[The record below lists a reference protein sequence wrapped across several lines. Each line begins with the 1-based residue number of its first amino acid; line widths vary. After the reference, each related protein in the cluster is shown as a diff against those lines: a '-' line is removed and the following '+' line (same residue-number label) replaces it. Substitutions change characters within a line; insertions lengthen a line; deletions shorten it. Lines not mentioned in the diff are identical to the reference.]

1 MGDAAPD
8 ILADA
13 LAAHGSGDLNRA
25 ESLYR
30 RVLALEPANAEA
42 LHNLGVI
49 GLQSAHPAAAAGL
62 FRKTLVADPGYNDAY
77 CNLGLALRAQG
88 LLEEAAEAYGQAI
101 KADPDMAEAHSNLGV
116 VRQEQGALDA
126 AADSYREA
134 IRIAPNLADAHCN
147 LGILLYEQGAM
158 QEAEECL
165 ALALEAA
172 PGSPVVEANL
182 GAVLAGLERHEDAE
196 RHLKKALQRLPQ
208 NPDILF
214 NIGRAAYA
222 GGQLDRAVKFYRL
235 AIEFAPDFA
244 AAHHSLAHALLAR
257 GELAEGWR
265 EYDWRWRAKN
275 FTHAPQ
281 IPRFPKW
288 DGSPPAGKRMLIWD
302 EQGVGDKLLFAGLI
316 PELLAVGAECVIET
330 DPRLVGLFER
340 SFAGATVVPYERGQ
354 KALAEAG
361 DFDFQLPIG
370 DLPRWLRPDLRQF
383 RPLGR
388 YLRVDDCL
396 RGAMDKRYRDLGGE
410 IVVGI
415 SWASKPPK
423 GISLE
428 ALLPAL
434 SLPGITWVN
443 LQYGD
448 HADEIEVLRSDSG
461 IEIYSDPGIDPIK
474 DLDGFAAQVAAM
486 DAVVTIQNTALYV
499 AGGVGV
505 PTFALTAPAPDWRWF
520 GGAGRM
526 GETPAP
532 DPWHENVT
540 LFKRRPGEAPD
551 AAVADIAEC
560 LRQMIVPTGQ

>member
-1 MGDAAPD
+1 MADAAPD

-13 LAAHGSGDLNRA
+13 LAAHGNGDLNRA
-25 ESLYR
+25 ETLYR
-30 RVLALEPANAEA
+30 RVLVLEPTNAEA
-42 LHNLGVI
+42 LHNLGAV
-49 GLQSAHPAAAAGL
+49 GLQSGHPAAAAGL
-62 FRKTLVADPGYNDAY
+62 FRQALVADPGYNDAY

-88 LLEEAAEAYGQAI
+88 LREEAAEAYGEAI
-101 KADPDMAEAHSNLGV
+101 DTDPNMAEAHSNLGV
-116 VRQEQGALDA
+116 VRQEQGAFDA

-147 LGILLYEQGAM
+147 LGILLHEQGAL

-172 PGSPVVEANL
+172 PGNPIVEANL
-182 GAVLAGLERHEDAE
+182 GAVMAGLERHEDAE

-208 NPDILF
+208 NSDILF

-235 AIEFAPDFA
+235 AIENAPEFA

-275 FTHAPQ
+275 FAHPPQ

-316 PELLAVGAECVIET
+316 PELQAAGAECVIET
-330 DPRLVGLFER
+330 DPRLVCLFRR
-340 SFAGATVVPYERGQ
+340 SFAAATVVPFERGQ
-354 KALAEAG
+354 KALAATG

-370 DLPRWLRPDLRQF
+370 DLPRWLRPESRQF

-388 YLRVDDCL
+388 YLRVDDGL

-410 IVVGI
+410 IVAGI

-423 GISLE
+423 GVSLE
-428 ALLPAL
+428 ALLPVL
-434 SLPGITWVN
+434 SLPGVTWVN

-448 HADEIEVLRSDSG
+448 HAGEIEALRSDSG
-461 IEIYSDPGIDPIK
+461 IEIHSDPSIDPIK

-520 GGAGRM
+520 GRGGRM
-526 GETPAP
+526 GETPAQ

-540 LFKRRPGEAPD
+540 LFKRRPGEAPV
-551 AAVADIAEC
+551 AAVAKIADC
-560 LRQMIVPTGQ
+560 LRQLMAPGGQ

>member
-1 MGDAAPD
+1 MADAAPN

-13 LAAHGSGDLNRA
+13 LAAHGNGDLNKA
-25 ESLYR
+25 ETLYR

-42 LHNLGVI
+42 LHNLGAV
-49 GLQSAHPAAAAGL
+49 GLQSGHPAAAAGL
-62 FRKTLVADPGYNDAY
+62 FRQTLVADPGYNDAY

-88 LLEEAAEAYGQAI
+88 LLGEAAEAYGQAI
-101 KADPDMAEAHSNLGV
+101 NADPDMAEAHSNLGV

-134 IRIAPNLADAHCN
+134 IRIAPDLADAHCN
-147 LGILLYEQGAM
+147 LGILLHEQGAL
-158 QEAEECL
+158 QEAADCL
-165 ALALEAA
+165 QTALEAA
-172 PGSPVVEANL
+172 PGNPVVEANL
-182 GAVLAGLERHEDAE
+182 GAVMAGLERHEDAE
-196 RHLKKALQRLPQ
+196 LHLKRALRGQPQ

-222 GGQLDRAVKFYRL
+222 GGRLDRAVKFYRL

-275 FTHAPQ
+275 FTEPPQ

-316 PELLAVGAECVIET
+316 PELLAAGAECVIKT
-330 DPRLVGLFER
+330 DPRLVGLFQR
-340 SFAGATVVPYERGQ
+340 SFEAASVVPSERGQ
-354 KALAEAG
+354 KAVGEAG

-370 DLPRWLRPDLRQF
+370 DLPRWLRPDLRSF

-388 YLRVDDCL
+388 YLRVDDGL
-396 RGAMDKRYRDLGGE
+396 RDAMDKRYRDMDGE
-410 IVVGI
+410 FVVGI
-415 SWASKPPK
+415 SWASNPPK
-423 GISLE
+423 GVSLE
-428 ALLPAL
+428 ALLPVL

-448 HADEIEVLRSDSG
+448 HASKIETLRAQSG
-461 IEIYSDPGIDPIK
+461 IEIHSDPGIDPIK
-474 DLDGFAAQVAAM
+474 NLDGFAAQVAAM

-520 GGAGRM
+520 GGAGRL
-526 GETPAP
+526 GETPQQ

-551 AAVADIAEC
+551 AAVADIADH
-560 LRQMIVPTGQ
+560 LRRITTPPAR

>member
-1 MGDAAPD
+1 MADAAPN

-13 LAAHGSGDLNRA
+13 LAAHGNGDLNKA
-25 ESLYR
+25 ETLYR

-42 LHNLGVI
+42 LHNLGAV
-49 GLQSAHPAAAAGL
+49 GLQSGHPAAAAGL
-62 FRKTLVADPGYNDAY
+62 FRQTLVADPGYNDAY

-88 LLEEAAEAYGQAI
+88 LLGEAAEAYGQAI
-101 KADPDMAEAHSNLGV
+101 NADPDMAEAHSNLGV

-134 IRIAPNLADAHCN
+134 IRIAPDLADAHCN
-147 LGILLYEQGAM
+147 LGILLHEQGAL
-158 QEAEECL
+158 QEAADCL
-165 ALALEAA
+165 QTALEAA
-172 PGSPVVEANL
+172 PGNPVVEANL
-182 GAVLAGLERHEDAE
+182 GAVMAGLERHEDAE
-196 RHLKKALQRLPQ
+196 LHLKRALRGQPQ

-222 GGQLDRAVKFYRL
+222 GGRLDRAVKFYRL

-275 FTHAPQ
+275 FTEPPQ

-316 PELLAVGAECVIET
+316 PELLAAGAECVIKT
-330 DPRLVGLFER
+330 DPRLVGLFQR
-340 SFAGATVVPYERGQ
+340 SFEAASVVPSERGQ
-354 KALAEAG
+354 KAVGEAG

-370 DLPRWLRPDLRQF
+370 DLPRWLRPDLRSF

-388 YLRVDDCL
+388 YLRVDDGL
-396 RGAMDKRYRDLGGE
+396 RDAMDKRYRDMDGE
-410 IVVGI
+410 FVVGI
-415 SWASKPPK
+415 SWTSNPPK
-423 GISLE
+423 GVSLE
-428 ALLPAL
+428 ALLPVL

-448 HADEIEVLRSDSG
+448 HASKIETLRAQSG
-461 IEIYSDPGIDPIK
+461 IEIHSDPGIDPIK
-474 DLDGFAAQVAAM
+474 NLDGFAAQVAAM

-520 GGAGRM
+520 GGAGRL
-526 GETPAP
+526 GETPQQ

-551 AAVADIAEC
+551 AAVADIADH
-560 LRQMIVPTGQ
+560 LRRITTPPAR

>member
-1 MGDAAPD
+1 MADDAPI

-13 LAAHGSGDLNRA
+13 LAAHGNGDLNEA
-25 ESLYR
+25 EGLYR
-30 RVLALEPANAEA
+30 RVLAQEPANAEA
-42 LHNLGVI
+42 LHNLGVV
-49 GLQSAHPAAAAGL
+49 GLQSGHPAAAAGL
-62 FRKTLVADPGYNDAY
+62 FRKTLESDPGYTDAY

-88 LLEEAAEAYGQAI
+88 LLEEAAQAYGQAI
-101 KADPDMAEAHSNLGV
+101 EAAPDMAEAHSNLGV
-116 VRQEQGALDA
+116 VLKEQGALDA
-126 AADSYREA
+126 AADCYREA
-134 IRIAPNLADAHCN
+134 IRIAPDLADGHCN
-147 LGILLYEQGAM
+147 LGILLHEQGAL
-158 QEAEECL
+158 QEAAESL
-165 ALALEAA
+165 ASALEAA
-172 PGSPVVEANL
+172 PGNPVVEANL
-182 GAVLAGLERHEDAE
+182 GAVMAGLERHEEAE

-208 NPDILF
+208 DPDILF

-222 GGQLDRAVKFYRL
+222 GGQLDRAVKFYRQAIKL
-235 AIEFAPDFA
+235 APEFA

-257 GELAEGWR
+257 GEVAEGWR

-275 FTHAPQ
+275 FIHEPN

-288 DGSPPAGKRMLIWD
+288 DGSSPAGKRILIWD

-316 PELLAVGAECVIET
+316 PELLAAGAECVIET

-340 SFAGATVVPYERGQ
+340 SFAAALVVPFERGQ
-354 KALAEAG
+354 KALGEAG

-370 DLPRWLRPDLRQF
+370 DLPRWLRPDFRSF

-388 YLRVDDCL
+388 YLRVDDGL
-396 RGAMDKRYRDLGGE
+396 RDVMKMRYRDLGGE
-410 IVVGI
+410 IVAGI
-415 SWASKPPK
+415 SWASNPPK
-423 GISLE
+423 GVSLD
-428 ALLPAL
+428 ALMPVL

-448 HADEIEVLRSDSG
+448 HAREIEALRVQSG
-461 IEIYSDPGIDPIK
+461 IEIHSDPGVDPIK

-486 DAVVTIQNTALYV
+486 DAVVTIQNTTLYV

-520 GGAGRM
+520 GGAGRL
-526 GETPAP
+526 GETPAQ

-551 AAVADIAEC
+551 AAVADIVDH
-560 LRQMIVPTGQ
+560 LGQLGQRAGP

>member
-1 MGDAAPD
+1 MADAAPN

-13 LAAHGSGDLNRA
+13 LAAHGNGDLNKA
-25 ESLYR
+25 ETLYR

-42 LHNLGVI
+42 LHNLGAV
-49 GLQSAHPAAAAGL
+49 GLQSGHPAAAAGL
-62 FRKTLVADPGYNDAY
+62 FRQTLVADPGYNDAY

-88 LLEEAAEAYGQAI
+88 LLGEAAEAYGQAI
-101 KADPDMAEAHSNLGV
+101 NADPDMAEAHSNLGV

-134 IRIAPNLADAHCN
+134 IRIAPDLADAHCN
-147 LGILLYEQGAM
+147 LGILLHEQGAL
-158 QEAEECL
+158 QEAADCL
-165 ALALEAA
+165 QTALEAA
-172 PGSPVVEANL
+172 PGNPVVEANL
-182 GAVLAGLERHEDAE
+182 GAVMAGLERHEDAE
-196 RHLKKALQRLPQ
+196 LHLKRALRGQPQ

-222 GGQLDRAVKFYRL
+222 GGRLDRAVKFYRL

-275 FTHAPQ
+275 FTEPPQ

-316 PELLAVGAECVIET
+316 PELLAAGAECVIKT
-330 DPRLVGLFER
+330 DPRLVGLFQR
-340 SFAGATVVPYERGQ
+340 SFEVASVVPSERGQ
-354 KALAEAG
+354 KAVGEAG

-370 DLPRWLRPDLRQF
+370 DLPRWLRPDLRSF

-388 YLRVDDCL
+388 YLRVDDGL
-396 RGAMDKRYRDLGGE
+396 RDAMDKRYRDMDGE
-410 IVVGI
+410 FVVGI
-415 SWASKPPK
+415 SWASNPPK
-423 GISLE
+423 GVSLE
-428 ALLPAL
+428 ALLPVL

-448 HADEIEVLRSDSG
+448 HASKIETLRAQSG
-461 IEIYSDPGIDPIK
+461 IEIHSDPGIDPIK
-474 DLDGFAAQVAAM
+474 NLDGFAAQVAAM

-520 GGAGRM
+520 GGAGRL
-526 GETPAP
+526 GETPQQ

-551 AAVADIAEC
+551 AAVADIADH
-560 LRQMIVPTGQ
+560 LRRITTPPAR